1 MASVGGV
8 PCWVSLMTPDQRA
21 AEDFYGPVLSWT
33 FVSSDAGPDARIATV
48 DGQPVAGINQLTAG
62 AGPEAERWT
71 VYFHVE
77 DADVVAERI
86 SERGATVAVGPL
98 RAGGGRSVIAAD
110 RWGAPF
116 GLWQGDGPASWWVG
130 SGPAPAWL
138 QLHTSDAFA
147 AAVFYGEIF
156 DWMEDPSHGVTYEE
170 QYDEIVVRVDGH
182 PVAGLR
188 GGALESPPDPGIR
201 PRWEPYFRVPDL
213 DAAVSAAEQEGGT
226 VATAP
231 REGPLGRTATL
242 RDPKG
247 ASFCLLST

>member
-1 MASVGGV
+1 MAAVGGV

-21 AEDFYGPVLSWT
+21 AEEFYGPVLSWT
-33 FVSSDAGPDARIATV
+33 FVTSDAGPDRRIATV
-48 DGQPVAGINQLTAG
+48 AGQPVAGINQLGPG

-71 VYFHVE
+71 VYFQVE

-86 SERGATVAVGPL
+86 AERGATVAVGPL
-98 RAGGGRSVIAAD
+98 RAGGGRAVIAAD

-156 DWMEDPSHGVTYEE
+156 DWMADPSHGVTYEE
-170 QYDEIVVRVDGH
+170 QYDEIVVRVDGAA
-182 PVAGLR
+182 VAGLR
-188 GGALESPPDPGIR
+188 GGAPEAPPDPGIR
-201 PRWEPYFRVPDL
+201 ARWEPYFRVPDL
-213 DAAVSAAEQEGGT
+213 DAALSAAEREGGA
-226 VATAP
+226 VATPP
-231 REGPLGRTATL
+231 RAGPLGRTATL

-247 ASFCLLST
+247 ASFCLLSV

>member
-8 PCWVSLMTPDQRA
+8 PCWVSLMTPDQKA
-21 AEDFYGPVLSWT
+21 AEEFYGPVLDWAFT
-33 FVSSDAGPDARIATV
+33 PSDAGPDTRIATV
-48 DGQPVAGINQLTAG
+48 DDEPVAGVNQLTAG

-71 VYFHVE
+71 VYFHVQS
-77 DADVVAERI
+77 ADVVTERI

-98 RAGGGRSVIAAD
+98 RVGGGRAVIAAD

-138 QLHTSDAFA
+138 RLRTSDAFA

-156 DWMEDPSHGVTYEE
+156 GWVEDPRYGVTYEE

-188 GGALESPPDPGIR
+188 GGALESPPDPYIQA
-201 PRWEPYFRVPDL
+201 RWEPHFRVPDL
-213 DAAVSAAEQEGGT
+213 DAALSAAEREGGA
-226 VATAP
+226 VASPP

>member
-21 AEDFYGPVLSWT
+21 AEEFYGPVLSWT
-33 FVSSDAGPDARIATV
+33 FQAYSDGPDARIATV
-48 DGQPVAGINQLTAG
+48 DGQPVAGLNQLAEGT
-62 AGPEAERWT
+62 GPEAERWS

-86 SERGATVAVGPL
+86 TERGATVAVGPL
-98 RAGGGRSVIAAD
+98 RTGGGRAVIAAD
-110 RWGAPF
+110 QWGAPF
-116 GLWQGDGPASWWVG
+116 GLWQGDGPASWGVG
-130 SGPAPAWL
+130 TGPAPAWL
-138 QLHTSDAFA
+138 QLHTRDAFA

-156 DWMEDPSHGVTYEE
+156 DWMNDPSHGVTYEE

-188 GGALESPPDPGIR
+188 GGALESPPDPRIR
-201 PRWEPYFRVPDL
+201 TRWEPYFRVPDL
-213 DAAVSAAEQEGGT
+213 DAAVDAAEREGGEVVT
-226 VATAP
+226 PP
-231 REGPLGRTATL
+231 REGPLGRTVTL

>member
-1 MASVGGV
+1 
-8 PCWVSLMTPDQRA
+8 MTPDQRA
-21 AEDFYGPVLSWT
+21 AEEFYGPVLSWT
-33 FVSSDAGPDARIATV
+33 FVTSDAGPDRRIATV
-48 DGQPVAGINQLTAG
+48 AGQPVAGINQLGPG

-71 VYFHVE
+71 VYFQVE

-86 SERGATVAVGPL
+86 AERGATVAVGPL
-98 RAGGGRSVIAAD
+98 RAGGGRAVIAAD

-156 DWMEDPSHGVTYEE
+156 DWMADPSHGVTYEE
-170 QYDEIVVRVDGH
+170 QYDEIVVRVDGAA
-182 PVAGLR
+182 VAGLR
-188 GGALESPPDPGIR
+188 GGAPEAPPDPGIR
-201 PRWEPYFRVPDL
+201 ARWEPYFRVPDL
-213 DAAVSAAEQEGGT
+213 DAALSAAEREGGA
-226 VATAP
+226 VATPP
-231 REGPLGRTATL
+231 RVGPLGRTATL

-247 ASFCLLST
+247 ASFCLLSV